1 MNNILKQ
8 YFHFSKKELILFFIL
23 VVVIT
28 GFILYPKYFD
38 SKKTPNSSLSSFQA
52 PSNVIRSQSVKEK
65 DRYINKQEDYAQNYS
80 AQNEDNSLS
89 PFLFDPNTLDEMGFS
104 KLGLKEKTV
113 KTILNYRKKGGKF
126 YKPEDFRKIWGLKK
140 QEADIL
146 IPYIVIANTA
156 NNYQYKNQSTT
167 TSNASTPKIVCIN
180 SATAFELKA
189 LPAVG
194 NVAYRIVNF
203 REKLGGFISVNQVAE
218 TYGLSDS
225 VFKQIQPFLTIT
237 NTNILKQDINLASEF
252 ELAKHPYIPREVA
265 RAIVIY
271 RTQHGQFKTVD
282 DLKKIVFL
290 KSELIE
296 KMKPYLTVKL
306 ND

>member
-1 MNNILKQ
+1 
-8 YFHFSKKELILFFIL
+8 
-23 VVVIT
+23 
-28 GFILYPKYFD
+28 
-38 SKKTPNSSLSSFQA
+38 LSSFHA
-52 PSNVIRSQSVKEK
+52 PSNVTKNQYIKEK
-65 DRYINKQEDYAQNYS
+65 DSYINKQEDYAQNYS
-80 AQNEDNSLS
+80 AQNDDNSLS
-89 PFLFDPNTLDEMGFS
+89 PFLFDPNTLDEIGFS
-104 KLGLKEKTV
+104 KLGLREKTI

-126 YKPEDFRKIWGLKK
+126 YKPEDFRKIWGLRK
-140 QEADIL
+140 QEADVL
-146 IPYIVIANTA
+146 VPYIVITNTA
-156 NNYQYKNQSTT
+156 NNYQYKNQSTPN
-167 TSNASTPKIVCIN
+167 SNVSIPKIICIN
-180 SATAFELKA
+180 TATAFELKA

-218 TYGLSDS
+218 TYGLTDS

-237 NTNILKQDINLASEF
+237 NTSILKQDINLASEF

-290 KSELIE
+290 KSEIIE

>member
-23 VVVIT
+23 VIVIT
-28 GFILYPKYFD
+28 GFIVYPKYFD
-38 SKKTPNSSLSSFQA
+38 SKKTPNSSLSSFHA
-52 PSNVIRSQSVKEK
+52 PSNVVKNQGIKEK

-80 AQNEDNSLS
+80 TQNDENSLS
-89 PFLFDPNTLDEMGFS
+89 PFLFDPNTLDEIGFS
-104 KLGLKEKTV
+104 KLGLREKTI

-126 YKPEDFRKIWGLKK
+126 YKPEDFRKIWGLRK

-146 IPYIVIANTA
+146 VPYIVIANTA
-156 NNYQYKNQSTT
+156 NNYQYKNQITPN
-167 TSNASTPKIVCIN
+167 SNVSIPKIICIN
-180 SATAFELKA
+180 TATAFELKA

-237 NTNILKQDINLASEF
+237 NTSILKQDINLTSEF

-290 KSELIE
+290 KSEIIE